1 VLPAMVVGEIVCL
14 SDDEGGNVQVKLE
27 VKEEVKEEVKDE
39 IKIEE
44 KSSGSRSKILKKPS
58 FNLAE
63 VTGKV
68 GKLLTCVCRCK
79 TKICL
84 RQFRGRASSIVR
96 VRERL
101 ACLDKHDADNE
112 ACEC

>member
-1 VLPAMVVGEIVCL
+1 MVVGEVIAL
-14 SDDEGGNVQVKLE
+14 SDDEHGDVQEANSVQVKLE
-27 VKEEVKEEVKDE
+27 VKEELRET

-44 KSSGSRSKILKKPS
+44 RSSGSRSKILKKPS
-58 FNLAE
+58 FNIAE

-68 GKLLTCVCRCK
+68 GKLLTCTCRCK

-84 RQFRGRASSIVR
+84 RQYRGLGSAIVR

-101 ACLDKHDADNE
+101 ARLDKHDADNE